1 MIVKL
6 FSIYDVKAECYE
18 KPFFMKTTSMAIRAF
33 QDVVN
38 DENVQSAI
46 AQHPEDYILFEI
58 GTFCDEDA
66 SFQIYEAPV
75 SVGKGI
81 EFKKV
86 HPAVE
91 QFVEE
96 K

>member
-18 KPFFMKTTSMAIRAF
+18 KPFFMKTTSMAIRGF

-38 DENVQSAI
+38 DLDSGSAI
-46 AQHPEDYILFEI
+46 SVHPEDYVLFEI

-81 EFKKV
+81 EFKKP
-86 HPAVE
+86 HPAIE